1 MQMFRMQRSVNSVGG
16 PSFHEKVGQRCKTDR
31 ACQSDR
37 AVSLNNPCPRQ
48 TTLNSPHHHS
58 HSPVCSP
65 LVSPSGSFLDSL
77 AVSCCPLCLY
87 ARKASPPPT
96 NKHAQSKTNTPNRK
110 QQGNRPTISQPH
122 CSRTAIRFGVAILRY
137 NTHCAQETLSL
148 VASHHRH
155 AGPTPSCPPSKF
167 F

>member
-77 AVSCCPLCLY
+77 AVSCCPLFYTQGRL
-87 ARKASPPPT
+87 R
-96 NKHAQSKTNTPNRK
+96 HLLQTNTHSQK
-110 QQGNRPTISQPH
+110 QTPPIENNKATGLQSLN
-122 CSRTAIRFGVAILRY
+122 RTAAELQSDLELRFCAAIYTAPKKR
-137 NTHCAQETLSL
+137 
-148 VASHHRH
+148 SH
-155 AGPTPSCPPSKF
+155 
-167 F
+167 